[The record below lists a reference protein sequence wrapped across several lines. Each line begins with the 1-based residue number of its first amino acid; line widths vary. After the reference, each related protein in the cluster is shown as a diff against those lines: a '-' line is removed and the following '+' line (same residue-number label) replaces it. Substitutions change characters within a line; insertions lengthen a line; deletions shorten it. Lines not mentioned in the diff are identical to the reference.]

1 MKLCIKEDLD
11 NMKPDYGV
19 LFKDPKTNK
28 NALCIFYNKEDA
40 FEFFEDCELLG
51 RGVFDKWD
59 PDIMTKDTGKG
70 FEPDKYGKCWYVAYT
85 SDGEEY
91 LQEVR
96 VINREPVIF

>member
-28 NALCIFYNKEDA
+28 NALCIFYNKEEA

-59 PDIMTKDTGKG
+59 PDIMTKDKGKG